1 MNEES
6 RRWIAF
12 ANEDLRV
19 AELIIDDEIY
29 NQVCF
34 HAQQSIE
41 KTLKAAILAQGKT
54 LRHTHIIVDLLN
66 DLAVPWLSDLN
77 DELKEMDLYYVPT
90 RYPDA
95 LPGMLPDGPPSLA
108 DAQSALLLAR
118 EVYERVVTEL
128 NILAYSN
135 DEPND
140 D

>member
-1 MNEES
+1 MNEEIT
-6 RRWIAF
+6 RWIAF

-19 AELIIDDEIY
+19 AELAIEDEIN

-34 HAQQSIE
+34 HAQQCIE
-41 KTLKAAILAQGKT
+41 KMLKAAILAQG
-54 LRHTHIIVDLLN
+54 RMPRRTHIIVDLLN
-66 DLAVPWLSDLN
+66 DLAAPWLTDLG

-90 RYPDA
+90 RYPDT

-108 DAQSALLLAR
+108 DARSALHLAR
-118 EVYERVVTEL
+118 QVYERAVTEL

-140 D
+140 A